1 MINSVEMKATKCA
14 TKDEIPTENTT
25 TPPSD
30 GYMVKSELATRLRN
44 TPRTVERW
52 MRLGIIPYIKIG
64 KGRRATV
71 LFRWPDVEA
80 RLKAKFGVGIDN

>member
-1 MINSVEMKATKCA
+1 MKATKCA
-14 TKDEIPTENTT
+14 TNVIIKTDNA
-25 TPPSD
+25 TPPPGD
-30 GYMVKSELATRLRN
+30 GYIVKAELAARLRN

-80 RLKAKFGVGIDN
+80 RLKTKFGVGMEN